1 MRTALLL
8 LAMVATS
15 AFAGQTVWKWVDEQG
30 VTHYSDRPMPGA
42 TKLELNVGA
51 PTSDPAEAPSYSSND
66 RQSDQQDV
74 PSGPAYR
81 DFEIWK
87 PSEGDTVVNTGGAVQ
102 VNIRIEPTLQ
112 PGHSI
117 ALYLDG
123 VLVEGVGNA
132 LEHSLTEVPRGLHS
146 LVAVVSDQRGRR
158 VQETA
163 QVQFSVRQ
171 SSIANPPVGPALRP
185 PPKPRPRGAA
195 NKLPSEQPSYA
206 AIQGSRPA
214 IDPATNLP
222 VKTKPAPKKKPKQP

>member
-15 AFAGQTVWKWVDEQG
+15 AFAGQTVWKWVDERG
-30 VTHYSDRPMPGA
+30 VTHYSDRPVPGA
-42 TKLELNVGA
+42 TKMELNVGA
-51 PTSDPAEAPSYSSND
+51 PTSDPAATPSYPAND
-66 RQSDQQDV
+66 GQDDRQDV

-87 PSEGDTVVNTGGAVQ
+87 PSDGDTLVNTGGAVQ
-102 VNIRIEPTLQ
+102 VNIRIEPELQ
-112 PGHSI
+112 PGHSL

-123 VLVEGVGNA
+123 VLVEGVGDA
-132 LEHSLTEVPRGLHS
+132 LEYSLTEVPRGLHS
-146 LVAVVSDQRGRR
+146 LVAVINDRRGRR

-163 QVQFSVRQ
+163 HVQFSVRQ
-171 SSIANPPVGPALRP
+171 NSIANPPVGPALRP

-206 AIQGSRPA
+206 ALQGSRPA